1 MWGICF
7 YSKVVREN
15 GLFQKVVAFDLNAD
29 NKTAV
34 LSHPEYVRG
43 LKIPVMELKLL
54 SEPPEFAY
62 DETVRIVRHLECI
75 GKITDIFWNFKY
87 HCCYYYISVD
97 GIQYHTRFFAKEL
110 TKLRR
115 K

>member
-7 YSKVVREN
+7 YSKVILEN
-15 GLFQKVVAFDLNAD
+15 RLFQKVVAFDLDAD
-29 NKTAV
+29 KKTAV
-34 LSHPEYVRG
+34 LSQPEDAGG

-62 DETVRIVRHLECI
+62 GETVRIVRHPEHI

-110 TKLRR
+110 MKCQS
-115 K
+115 

>member
-7 YSKVVREN
+7 YSKVSREN
-15 GLFQKVVAFDLNAD
+15 KLCDKVVAFDLD
-29 NKTAV
+29 TDKKTAV
-34 LSHPEYVRG
+34 LSQPEHVRG
-43 LKIPVMELKLL
+43 LKFPVMELKLL

-62 DETVRIVRHLECI
+62 GETVRIVRHPERI

-110 TKLRR
+110 MKCQS
-115 K
+115 